1 MAMYSKFGAAV
12 ALLLLSVSPSF
23 AASSSCEDPIAPTQ
37 VDGTKATQQQMKDA
51 IQDFKTF
58 QAASDDYQQCLVND
72 LKQQKAEATK
82 GKDPKPLDPSIEA
95 GVNAKIDANQR
106 LKEKVGGELNAS
118 IQAFKAAHPTPP
130 AQ

>member
-1 MAMYSKFGAAV
+1 MYSKFGAAV

-23 AASSSCEDPIAPTQ
+23 AASSSCSDPIAPTQ
-37 VDGTKATQQQMKDA
+37 VDGAKATAKQMKDA

-58 QAASDDYQQCLVND
+58 QAASDDFQQCLVDD
-72 LKQQKAEATK
+72 LKQQKAEAKK

-95 GVNAKIDANQR
+95 DMTAKIDANQR

-118 IQAFKAAHPTPP
+118 VQAYKQAHPGG
-130 AQ
+130 

>member
-1 MAMYSKFGAAV
+1 MYSKLGAAA

-23 AASSSCEDPIAPTQ
+23 AASSSCVAPIAPTQ
-37 VDGTKATQQQMKDA
+37 VDGTKATQKQMKDA

-58 QAASDDYQQCLVND
+58 QAASDDYQECLVDD
-72 LKQQKAEATK
+72 LKQQKLEAAK
-82 GKDPKPLDPSIEA
+82 GKDPKPLDRSIES